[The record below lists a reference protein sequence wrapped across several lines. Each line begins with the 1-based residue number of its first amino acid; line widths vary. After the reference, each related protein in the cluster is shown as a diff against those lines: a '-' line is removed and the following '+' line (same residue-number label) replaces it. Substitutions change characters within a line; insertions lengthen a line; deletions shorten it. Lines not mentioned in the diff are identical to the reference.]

1 MERVVVRDEAVK
13 KIRNFYLWVFAD
25 EVRDQPAGLGPG
37 EPVEVR
43 SPRGEILGTGFY
55 HPTARVT
62 VRLFHHKRIEPDA
75 AFWRRRLQQAL
86 ALREPLRAHS
96 NGLRLVYSEGDYL
109 PGLVVDDFADHLVIQ
124 CRTTGMDRIRPL
136 IVELLQKLRRPASI
150 YERSDVPAR
159 QEEGLAF
166 RTGQL
171 AGVTP
176 PRVRIAEHGVQFWVD
191 IPGGQKTGFFS
202 DQRDARRHFASLLRP
217 GDRVL
222 DAFCYTGGFGL
233 YAARMGAAV
242 TAVDKDEAAL
252 TLAAANAELNE
263 VTARFETVA
272 ADLFTWLPETAAAGR
287 VFDAISLDPPALIKY
302 KNQQNK
308 GRGLLMDLI
317 RPCLRMLRPGGLL
330 HVSSCAYHVGPE
342 LLREAARIAAGETG
356 KRLLVAAETVQAAD
370 HPYFLQMPETQY
382 LKGFTYRVL
391 PD

>member
-1 MERVVVRDEAVK
+1 MERVVVKDQAVK
-13 KIRNFYLWVFAD
+13 KVRNFYLWIFAD
-25 EVRDQPAGLGPG
+25 EVREGPAGVTAG

-55 HPTARVT
+55 HPGARVA
-62 VRLFHHKRIEPDA
+62 VRLFHPKRIQPDA

-86 ALREPLRAHS
+86 ALREPLRADT

-109 PGLVVDDFADHLVIQ
+109 PGLVVDDFAGHLVVQ
-124 CRTTGMDRIRPL
+124 CRTAGMDRLRPL
-136 IVELLQKLRRPASI
+136 LVDLLQELRHPASV

-159 QEEGLAF
+159 TEEGLPA
-166 RTGQL
+166 RAGPL

-176 PRVRIAEHGVQFWVD
+176 PRVRIVEHGVHFWVD

-202 DQRDARRHFASLLRP
+202 DQRDARRHFAALLKP
-217 GDRVL
+217 GDKVL

-233 YAARMGAAV
+233 YAARAGAAV
-242 TAVDKDEAAL
+242 TAVDKDESAL
-252 TLAAANAELNE
+252 ALAAANAELNE
-263 VTARFETVA
+263 VGDRFTAVA
-272 ADLFTWLPETAAAGR
+272 ADLFAWLPDQAAAGR
-287 VFDAISLDPPALIKY
+287 AFDAISLDPPALIKY
-302 KNQQNK
+302 KNQQGK

-317 RPCLRMLRPGGLL
+317 RPCLKMLRPGGLL

-391 PD
+391 PE